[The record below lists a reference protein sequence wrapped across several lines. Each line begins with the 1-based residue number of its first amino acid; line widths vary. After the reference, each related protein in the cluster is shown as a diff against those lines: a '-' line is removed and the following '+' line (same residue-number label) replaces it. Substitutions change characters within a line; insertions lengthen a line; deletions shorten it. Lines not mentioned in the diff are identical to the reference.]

1 MDRLMQKVVAD
12 GIGQAPAAPV
22 QGAPV
27 IVTHTVFPVL
37 LALSFCHMLND
48 MMQSLIAALYPM
60 LKEDFHLDF
69 AQIGLLTL
77 AFQLTASLLQPLVGL
92 FTDRRPQP
100 FSLAVGMGSTL
111 VGLVLLSQAHTYGAL
126 VFAASLV
133 GVGSAVFHPESSR
146 VARMAS
152 GGRYGLAQ
160 SLFQVGGNCGQA
172 IGPLL
177 AAIVVLPRGQGAIVW
192 FSLAALLGMLVLA
205 LIGGWYK
212 THMAA
217 PHGRRAGGASPTGL
231 STGQVGFAITI
242 LIALIFSKNV
252 YSASLSSYYTF
263 YLIHRFG
270 LSVHDAQ
277 VMLFVFMASVAVGT
291 LLGGPLGDRI
301 GRKTVMWVSILG
313 VLPFTMVLPY
323 VGLYWTG
330 ALTVVIG
337 AVMASAFP
345 AILVYAQELLPGR
358 VGMVAGIFF
367 GFAFG
372 LGGLGAAAMGRLADA
387 TSIEFVYKVTAFLP
401 LLGLMTA
408 LLPDLAKARA
418 RAAGPR

>member
-1 MDRLMQKVVAD
+1 MQKVVAETTEYV
-12 GIGQAPAAPV
+12 APPPV
-22 QGAPV
+22 VRTA
-27 IVTHTVFPVL
+27 FPVL
-37 LALSFCHMLND
+37 LALSFCHLLND
-48 MMQSLIAALYPM
+48 MMQSLISALYPM
-60 LKEDFHLDF
+60 LKADFHLDF

-92 FTDRRPQP
+92 YTDRKPQP

-111 VGLVLLSQAHTYGAL
+111 FGLVMLSQAHSYPML
-126 VFAASLV
+126 VFSAAFV
-133 GVGSAVFHPESSR
+133 GIGSAVFHPESSR
-146 VARMAS
+146 MARLAS

-160 SLFQVGGNCGQA
+160 SLFQVGGNAGQA
-172 IGPLL
+172 VGPLL
-177 AAIVVLPRGQGAIVW
+177 AALIVLPRGQGAIAW
-192 FSLAALLGMLVLA
+192 FSFAALLGMLVLFQV
-205 LIGGWYK
+205 GRWYK
-212 THMAA
+212 PRMSA
-217 PHGRRAGGASPTGL
+217 PRGKRTGVASPTGL
-231 STGQVGFAITI
+231 SSGQVGFAIAI

-270 LSVHDAQ
+270 LAVQDAQ

-301 GRKTVMWVSILG
+301 GRKAVMWVSILG
-313 VLPFTMVLPY
+313 VLPFTLALPY
-323 VGLYWTG
+323 ANLFWTG

-387 TSIEFVYKVTAFLP
+387 TSIEFVYQVTAFLP
-401 LLGLMTA
+401 LIGLLTA
-408 LLPDLAKARA
+408 LLPDLARARA
-418 RAAGPR
+418 RAAGAD